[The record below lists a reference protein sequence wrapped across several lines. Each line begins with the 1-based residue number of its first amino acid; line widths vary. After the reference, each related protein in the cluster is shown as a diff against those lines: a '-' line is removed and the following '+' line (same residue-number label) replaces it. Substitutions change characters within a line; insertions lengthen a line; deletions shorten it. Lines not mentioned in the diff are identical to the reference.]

1 MRAYVHAQGLPGRL
15 RWIAHRAHPQIR
27 GGRRMNEKGDPLSH
41 EISLLRHAH
50 TLKSELPKN
59 ENFRFNVS
67 KNENFWV
74 GLKIRLE
81 ISQSRLVHRL
91 VMV

>member
-41 EISLLRHAH
+41 EISLLR
-50 TLKSELPKN
+50 
-59 ENFRFNVS
+59 
-67 KNENFWV
+67 
-74 GLKIRLE
+74 
-81 ISQSRLVHRL
+81 
-91 VMV
+91 